1 MPGRQPAGEIKGG
14 SAVDF
19 LLDEEQ
25 RHIVAMVRQLAREK
39 VAPYAAQWDAE
50 ERFPTELVEA
60 FGELGLLGLPVPEE
74 YGGLGASLLTRCL
87 VVEELAKVDASA
99 ALLVAVQDLGLTPIV
114 VGGSHEQKQRF
125 LPKLAQGEWLAAFGL
140 TEPGAGSDPGGLE
153 LKARR
158 DRDSYILNGRKVF
171 ISNGSQAHVVSV
183 FARTDPESRG
193 PRGISAFVVEKG
205 TPGFSAVPM
214 KGKLGLRSSDTA
226 ELIFEDCRVPA
237 ANRLGEEGAGFSIA
251 MKTLDRSRPNIAA
264 QALGIAQGAFDYALE
279 YVEQRRQFGRPI
291 ADFQGVQFM
300 LADMAT
306 QIEAARG
313 LVYQAA
319 LRVEEEGRGGAR
331 LVTANRYSSM
341 AKLFA
346 TDVAMRVTTD
356 AVQLLGGYGIMHD
369 YPVER
374 MMRDAKVTQIYEGT
388 NQIQRVVIARSYL
401 GGGKG

>member
-1 MPGRQPAGEIKGG
+1 MEEGVR
-14 SAVDF
+14 VDF
-19 LLDEEQ
+19 LLTDEQ
-25 RHIVAMVRQLAREK
+25 RQIVAMVREFAREK

-50 ERFPTELVEA
+50 ERFPVELVKELA
-60 FGELGLLGLPVPEE
+60 SLGLLGLPIPEE
-74 YGGLGASLLTRCL
+74 YGGTGADLLTRCL
-87 VVEELAKVDASA
+87 VVEELARVDASVG
-99 ALLVAVQDLGLTPIV
+99 LIVAVQDLGTTPIV
-114 VGGSHEQKQRF
+114 LGGSEELKRRY
-125 LPKLAQGEWLAAFGL
+125 LPKLAQDGWLAAFGL
-140 TEPGAGSDPGGLE
+140 TEPGAGSDPGGME
-153 LKARR
+153 MRARR
-158 DRDSYILNGRKVF
+158 DGSSYILNGRKVF
-171 ISNGSQAHVVSV
+171 ISHGSQAQVVCV
-183 FARTDPESRG
+183 FARTDPQSAG
-193 PRGISAFVVEKG
+193 PRGISAFVVEQG
-205 TPGFSAVPM
+205 TPGFTAVPM
-214 KGKLGLRSSDTA
+214 KGKLGLRASDTA

-237 ANRLGEEGAGFSIA
+237 ANRLGEEGEGFALA
-251 MKTLDRSRPNIAA
+251 MKTLDRSRAGIAA

-279 YVEQRRQFGRPI
+279 YVQQRRQFGRPV
-291 ADFQGVQFM
+291 AEFQGIQFM

-319 LRVEEEGRGGAR
+319 RRVWEEGRGGAR

-356 AVQLLGGYGIMHD
+356 AVQLLGGYGVMRD

-401 GGGKG
+401 GGAKG